1 MSKINNILVSVFT
14 ILILMSIAMCTA
26 SAQASTTISIA
37 SQTVNATGD
46 TVTVPIMANNITN
59 VAAYTIS
66 LTYDPKVVVVDS
78 VGAGDLGG
86 VTKVI
91 NNVTGVTQMSAF
103 STTPLSGN
111 VILANIVLRA
121 VGTAGQASPLTL
133 SITTLS
139 DDNGNSIPADVNNGV
154 FSIAAPNVLNI
165 SASPNQVTVGTPTDV
180 VFTVTSNGIAVNG
193 ATVTLSGVASG
204 SNTTDVNGNTVINVN
219 ATGVGSITATAS
231 MTGYTDGTTTVSA
244 SQTPPPT
251 KLDISANP
259 TQVTVGIPAKV
270 IFTVTSNGSPIKNAM
285 VKLSGMATGSGKTN
299 AKGIVAINVYAKNK
313 GTITATASM
322 TGYTDGT
329 TTVAAIPPPTLSISA
344 NPTQVTVGTSTKVT
358 FTVTSNGSSVKNAI
372 VILSGVANGIGKTNA
387 NGIVTIN
394 VYAKNKGVITAT
406 TSMIGYTSGTTTVT
420 AIKPPA
426 LSISANPTQ
435 VIVDTSTKVTFT
447 VTSNGSSIKNAMVI
461 LSGAAYGS
469 GKTNANGIVV
479 INVYA
484 KNKGTIIATASLTGY
499 MSGTTKVSVVS
510 RGHGR

>member
-1 MSKINNILVSVFT
+1 
-14 ILILMSIAMCTA
+14 
-26 SAQASTTISIA
+26 
-37 SQTVNATGD
+37 
-46 TVTVPIMANNITN
+46 
-59 VAAYTIS
+59 
-66 LTYDPKVVVVDS
+66 
-78 VGAGDLGG
+78 
-86 VTKVI
+86 
-91 NNVTGVTQMSAF
+91 
-103 STTPLSGN
+103 
-111 VILANIVLRA
+111 
-121 VGTAGQASPLTL
+121 
-133 SITTLS
+133 
-139 DDNGNSIPADVNNGV
+139 
-154 FSIAAPNVLNI
+154 
-165 SASPNQVTVGTPTDV
+165 
-180 VFTVTSNGIAVNG
+180 VTSNGIAVNG

-299 AKGIVAINVYAKNK
+299 AKGIVAIIVYAKNK

-322 TGYTDGT
+322 IGYTDGT
-329 TTVAAIPPPTLSISA
+329 TTVAAIPPPALSISA

-406 TSMIGYTSGTTTVT
+406 ASMIGYTSGTTTVT

-435 VIVDTSTKVTFT
+435 VTVGTPTKVTFT
-447 VTSNGSSIKNAMVI
+447 VTSNGSPIKNAMVI

-469 GKTNANGIVV
+469 GKTNANGIVA

-484 KNKGTIIATASLTGY
+484 KNKGTITATASMIGY
-499 MSGTTKVSVVS
+499 TSGTTKVSVVS